1 MGNSQPEAPKAPPP
15 TAKELKR
22 KMNRSIDRM
31 IREFN
36 RDKFKLKS
44 ESKKMQRELEKMV
57 KKGEPKASQR
67 IIASN
72 MLRNNKFL
80 TKYEM
85 MEAKMKGVKIQLAQ
99 VSTTTAMVD
108 IMKGMGDLLGKATNN
123 VDMNNI
129 NQVIQDF
136 NYKMEQQEMMQEMM
150 DDAMED
156 EDMDDEDEQVE
167 DLLDGL
173 EKKIN
178 GGKGGTKDT
187 VEQTNTDDFSN
198 MIDDL
203 KK

>member
-1 MGNSQPEAPKAPPP
+1 MGNSPPPKAPAPQP

-57 KKGEPKASQR
+57 KKNEPKASQR

-72 MLRNNKFL
+72 MIRNNNFL

-99 VSTTTAMVD
+99 VSTTTAMVG

-167 DLLDGL
+167 DLLDNL
-173 EKKIN
+173 ENRIN
-178 GGKGGTKDT
+178 GGKGGATNK
-187 VEQTNTDDFSN
+187 VEETNTDDFSN

>member
-1 MGNSQPEAPKAPPP
+1 MGNNQPEAPKTPPP

-57 KKGEPKASQR
+57 KKNEPKASQR

-108 IMKGMGDLLGKATNN
+108 IMKGMGDLLGRATNN

-173 EKKIN
+173 EQKIN
-178 GGKGGTKDT
+178 GGKGGGKQT
-187 VEQTNTDDFSN
+187 VEETNTDDFSN
-198 MIDDL
+198 MINDL

>member
-1 MGNSQPEAPKAPPP
+1 MGNTPPPKAPAPQP

-57 KKGEPKASQR
+57 KKNEPKASQR

-72 MLRNNKFL
+72 MIRNNNFL

-99 VSTTTAMVD
+99 VSTTTAMVG

-167 DLLDGL
+167 DLLDNL
-173 EKKIN
+173 ENRIN
-178 GGKGGTKDT
+178 GGKGGATNK
-187 VEQTNTDDFSN
+187 VEATNTDDFSN
-198 MIDDL
+198 MIDGL